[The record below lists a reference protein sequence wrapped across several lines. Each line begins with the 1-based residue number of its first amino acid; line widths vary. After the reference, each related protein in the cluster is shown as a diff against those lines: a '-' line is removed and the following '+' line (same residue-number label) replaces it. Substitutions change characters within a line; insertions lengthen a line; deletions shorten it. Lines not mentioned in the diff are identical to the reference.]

1 MLPSVLYSDDIDS
14 VAFKVIELLVVD
26 VNSRGVIDVSE
37 LNVLDL
43 VVVTGGTFVD
53 AYSVVDSVVVSMGH
67 VS

>member
-14 VAFKVIELLVVD
+14 VAIKVIELLVVD

-53 AYSVVDSVVVSMGH
+53 TYSVVDSVVVSMGH